1 MIGKRC
7 YIHEKAA
14 IMGDV
19 MLGDDCS
26 IWPNAV
32 LRGDLAP
39 IRIGNGSN
47 VQDCAVLH
55 VEKEN
60 PCTIGN
66 FVTIGHCA
74 VVHGAKIEDN
84 CLIGM
89 NATVLE
95 GSVIGKGSIVGANAL
110 VTAGT
115 TIPPNSLVL
124 GVPARVVRNDPEIE
138 EKAVT
143 YAKNYIALKDRYLKG
158 L

>member
-7 YIHEKAA
+7 YIHEKAV
-14 IMGDV
+14 ILGNV
-19 MLGDDCS
+19 TLGDDCS

-39 IRIGNGSN
+39 IRLGSGSN

-60 PCTIGN
+60 PCNIGN

-74 VVHGAKIEDN
+74 VVHGARIEDN

-95 GSVIGKGSIVGANAL
+95 GSVIGRGSIVGANAL
-110 VTAGT
+110 VTAGSI
-115 TIPPNSLVL
+115 IPPNSLVL
-124 GVPARVVRNDPEIE
+124 GVPAKVVRSDAGIE

-143 YAKNYIALKDRYLKG
+143 YAKNYIELKDRYLKG